1 LRTAFPEVVL
11 QLGLVGLAVGVTML
25 TFWLF
30 RSGRVAGAAAAT
42 PNHVV
47 VSL

>member
-1 LRTAFPEVVL
+1 VVL

-30 RSGRVAGAAAAT
+30 RSGRVAATAAAT